1 MGIAITLDIAPAET
15 ANLLK
20 TLYVGDQN
28 ISIND

>member
-1 MGIAITLDIAPAET
+1 MGIAITLDIAPVET

-20 TLYVGDQN
+20 TYVGDQN